1 MRHRRR
7 MRFCAL
13 RGPYEDVLGVRV
25 AEVVLVCG
33 HAECFVD
40 VESQMVDGRPREK
53 WKSGC
58 S

>member
-1 MRHRRR
+1 